1 MQRSDFGEMS
11 CSMARA
17 LDVLGEWWTPLILR
31 DLLVGFRHF
40 DEIQRDLGISTNVLS
55 DRLQHLVEHG
65 VVERHQYGNHP
76 SRYEYRLTP
85 KGQDA
90 VPILLELVAWG
101 DRWEPGDDGAP
112 TLIVHTTCGRATRAV
127 AHCAECGARL
137 EPEDLEYHRGPGS
150 RRGPGTQLLPE
161 RLGP

>member
-55 DRLQHLVEHG
+55 DRLRHLDEHE
-65 VVERHQYGNHP
+65 VDRAP
-76 SRYEYRLTP
+76 SVRESPEPLR
-85 KGQDA
+85 
-90 VPILLELVAWG
+90 VP
-101 DRWEPGDDGAP
+101 
-112 TLIVHTTCGRATRAV
+112 
-127 AHCAECGARL
+127 AHAQG
-137 EPEDLEYHRGPGS
+137 
-150 RRGPGTQLLPE
+150 
-161 RLGP
+161 